1 MSARATARGVPQSAW
16 GREHRVRQPEAV
28 RRHHQKDRRRLRS
41 MATAVVGAGLA
52 VMLILGVV
60 GLRVQQVRL
69 SYRLDALR
77 GSRAEVEEL
86 NRRLRVEVAMLKS
99 LSRIEGKARTE
110 LGMVAPARDQVRL
123 AREFV
128 PGGRGGAVGLD
139 RPSVVAERVEPRDLG
154 VR

>member
-1 MSARATARGVPQSAW
+1 MSARAAGRASQSAW
-16 GREHRVRQPEAV
+16 ARAHRARQGEAV
-28 RRHHQKDRRRLRS
+28 RRHRQSDRRRLRS
-41 MATAVVGAGLA
+41 MAGAVMGAGLM

-60 GLRVQQVRL
+60 GLRVQHVRL

-77 GSRAEVEEL
+77 QSRAEVEEA
-86 NRRLRVEVAMLKS
+86 NRRLRVEMATLKS

-110 LGMVAPARDQVRL
+110 LGMVAPTREQIQI

-128 PGGRGGAVGLD
+128 AGAKGEGARH
-139 RPSVVAERVEPRDLG
+139 RPSVMAERVTPQDVG

>member
-1 MSARATARGVPQSAW
+1 MSPRPAGRSVSQSAW
-16 GREHRVRQPEAV
+16 GREHRARQSEAV
-28 RRHHQKDRRRLRS
+28 RRHRQSDRRRLRS
-41 MATAVVGAGLA
+41 MATAVLGAGLVVA
-52 VMLILGVV
+52 LVLGVV
-60 GLRVQQVRL
+60 GLRVQQVRM

-77 GSRAEVEEL
+77 NGRAEIEET
-86 NRRLRVEVAMLKS
+86 NRRLRVEMATLKS

-128 PGGRGGAVGLD
+128 RGGQGTAALD
-139 RPSVVAERVEPRDLG
+139 GPSVLAERAVPRDVG

>member
-1 MSARATARGVPQSAW
+1 
-16 GREHRVRQPEAV
+16 
-28 RRHHQKDRRRLRS
+28 
-41 MATAVVGAGLA
+41 MATAVLGAGL
-52 VMLILGVV
+52 VVTLILGVV

-77 GSRAEVEEL
+77 VSRAEAEEL
-86 NRRLRVEVAMLKS
+86 NRRLRVEMATLKS

-128 PGGRGGAVGLD
+128 PAGKGAVGLD
-139 RPSVVAERVEPRDLG
+139 RPSVVAERAVSRDVG
-154 VR
+154 VH

>member
-1 MSARATARGVPQSAW
+1 MSTRAHRRGAPQSHW
-16 GREHRVRQPEAV
+16 GHQHRARQTEAV
-28 RRHHQKDRRRLRS
+28 RRHRPTDRRRLRS
-41 MATAVVGAGLA
+41 MAAAVLGAGLA
-52 VMLILGVV
+52 VTLVLGVV
-60 GLRVQQVRL
+60 ALRVQQVRL

-77 GSRAEVEEL
+77 QARADIEET
-86 NRRLRVEVAMLKS
+86 NRRLRVEMATLKS

-128 PGGRGGAVGLD
+128 QRGRGAVGLD
-139 RPSVVAERVEPRDLG
+139 RPSVVAERAVPHTFG

>member
-1 MSARATARGVPQSAW
+1 MSARAAAHSVPQFAW
-16 GREHRVRQPEAV
+16 GREHRARQPEAV
-28 RRHHQKDRRRLRS
+28 RRHRQKDRRRLRS
-41 MATAVVGAGLA
+41 MASAVVGAGLA

-77 GSRAEVEEL
+77 SSRAEAEEL
-86 NRRLRVEVAMLKS
+86 NRRLRVEMATLKS

-110 LGMVAPARDQVRL
+110 LGMVAPARDQVRI

-128 PGGRGGAVGLD
+128 PGGRGAAALD
-139 RPSVVAERVEPRDLG
+139 RPSVVAERPVPRDVG

>member
-1 MSARATARGVPQSAW
+1 MSSRVATSRAAQSHW
-16 GREHRVRQPEAV
+16 GHQHRARQPEAV
-28 RRHHQKDRRRLRS
+28 RRHRVSDRRRLRS
-41 MATAVVGAGLA
+41 MFTAVMGAGLA
-52 VMLILGVV
+52 VVLVLGVV

-77 GSRAEVEEL
+77 GGRAEAEEL
-86 NRRLRVEVAMLKS
+86 NRRLRVEMATLKS

-110 LGMVAPARDQVRL
+110 LGMVAPARDQVRI

-128 PGGRGGAVGLD
+128 PGGRGAAALD
-139 RPSVVAERVEPRDLG
+139 RPSVVAERPVPRDVG

>member
-1 MSARATARGVPQSAW
+1 MSTRAGSRRASSSTWGPEQRARQQEV
-16 GREHRVRQPEAV
+16 V
-28 RRHHQKDRRRLRS
+28 RRHRQSDRRRLRS
-41 MATAVVGAGLA
+41 MAAALAGAGVL
-52 VMLILGVV
+52 VMLVLGVV

-77 GSRAEVEEL
+77 QTRAELEEA
-86 NRRLRVEVAMLKS
+86 NRRLRVEMATLKS

-110 LGMVAPARDQVRL
+110 LGMVAPGRDQVRL

-128 PGGRGGAVGLD
+128 PGGGGAAALD
-139 RPSVVAERVEPRDLG
+139 RRSVVAERAVPATVG

>member
-1 MSARATARGVPQSAW
+1 MSARAVARSVPQSAW
-16 GREHRVRQPEAV
+16 GREHRARQPEAV
-28 RRHHQKDRRRLRS
+28 RRHRQKDRRRLRS

-52 VMLILGVV
+52 VILILGVV

-77 GSRAEVEEL
+77 G
-86 NRRLRVEVAMLKS
+86 
-99 LSRIEGKARTE
+99 
-110 LGMVAPARDQVRL
+110 DQVRI

-128 PGGRGGAVGLD
+128 PGGRGAAALD
-139 RPSVVAERVEPRDLG
+139 RPSVVAERPVPRDVG